1 MPSEIERSSLSITS
15 SFGPGLKAV
24 REALSLT
31 QTATA
36 RSASI
41 TKNCLNMLE
50 RGTGS
55 RLETVVAVL
64 AVHGAAMKV
73 MREELQIPALAVAT
87 RAHIASPILDLI
99 EAGLCLDVVA
109 MLQVANVYR
118 TMAGDAQQR
127 QRQQRHAS

>member
-1 MPSEIERSSLSITS
+1 
-15 SFGPGLKAV
+15 
-24 REALSLT
+24 
-31 QTATA
+31 
-36 RSASI
+36 
-41 TKNCLNMLE
+41 MLE

-73 MREELQIPALAVAT
+73 MREEIALGPAEVAA
-87 RAHIASPILDLI
+87 RAHIAVATLALV

-127 QRQQRHAS
+127 QRQRRAS

>member
-31 QTATA
+31 QAATA

-50 RGTGS
+50 RGTG
-55 RLETVVAVL
+55 T
-64 AVHGAAMKV
+64 
-73 MREELQIPALAVAT
+73 I
-87 RAHIASPILDLI
+87 
-99 EAGLCLDVVA
+99 
-109 MLQVANVYR
+109 VANGSWP
-118 TMAGDAQQR
+118 TAAGEL
-127 QRQQRHAS
+127 ASESAATATSQP